1 MDAIAAF
8 ADHVVNARAEDLPA
22 AAVAAAKVFILDT
35 LGVGLAGSSGPMAR
49 ELADVQE
56 ASGRGE
62 EARVWGQGRRLPAA
76 AAAMCNAYQVHN
88 SEFDCLHEQAVVHA
102 MTVVLP
108 VAMAGAERRRAVAGR
123 DLIAAVIVGVD
134 VAAGL
139 GIAARTGLRFFRPGT
154 AGAFGGAAALGRLMG
169 LDHAAMIN
177 AFSLAYG
184 QVCGT
189 MQAHAEGSMLLA
201 LQMGFNAR
209 NAVVACDLAA
219 RGFDAPKGVLEG
231 AFGYFKLIEA
241 GGSPESVVQGLGR
254 RWLVTELAHKPY
266 PTGRATHGIIEACLT
281 LRRQHALQVSD
292 IAHVTA
298 RVPPLVHHLVGRPPA
313 EHMSITYARLCA
325 PYLAAYALR
334 MGDIGQEAFTAQA
347 YGDAATQALARRV
360 AIEVRDAGDPNAL
373 TPIAVEIHLADGSC
387 HATSLEIVGGNPAK
401 PLSRDEHLAKFR
413 RNCRSAARPLD
424 PQVVERLIDR
434 VERLEEVAD
443 VAELA
448 DF

>member
-8 ADHVVNARAEDLPA
+8 ADHVVDTRIEDLPA

-49 ELADVQE
+49 ELADVEE
-56 ASGRGE
+56 ASGRRE

-76 AAAMCNAYQVHN
+76 AAALCNAYQVHN
-88 SEFDCLHEQAVVHA
+88 SEFDCLHEEAVVHA

-108 VAMAGAERRRAVAGR
+108 VALAGAERRPAVAGK
-123 DLIAAVIVGVD
+123 DLIAAVILGVD

-139 GIAARTGLRFFRPGT
+139 GIAARAGLKFFRPGT

-169 LDHAAMIN
+169 LDRAMMVN

-209 NAVVACDLAA
+209 NAVLACDLAE

-231 AFGYFKLIEA
+231 AFGYFKLIET

-254 RWLVTELAHKPY
+254 RWLVTEL
-266 PTGRATHGIIEACLT
+266 
-281 LRRQHALQVSD
+281 
-292 IAHVTA
+292 
-298 RVPPLVHHLVGRPPA
+298 
-313 EHMSITYARLCA
+313 
-325 PYLAAYALR
+325 
-334 MGDIGQEAFTAQA
+334 
-347 YGDAATQALARRV
+347 
-360 AIEVRDAGDPNAL
+360 
-373 TPIAVEIHLADGSC
+373 
-387 HATSLEIVGGNPAK
+387 
-401 PLSRDEHLAKFR
+401 
-413 RNCRSAARPLD
+413 
-424 PQVVERLIDR
+424 
-434 VERLEEVAD
+434 
-443 VAELA
+443 
-448 DF
+448 